1 MTYQEATELAEG
13 LRERFHASFSASD
26 KETIKRL
33 YSAVLGKELRVTS
46 CQRCY
51 HDAVIEITLKLR
63 KTKTMAQEMN
73 YRLKAG
79 AIIMC
84 PDFHNGQIYT
94 NDNLTD
100 EVAAEYLGKF
110 PTQANL
116 FSKIPEKPVL
126 NASDGAKADGVGNL
140 PQDKKK
146 PAKTKKAKK

>member
-1 MTYQEATELAEG
+1 MTIEEAKRLTEDV
-13 LRERFHASFSASD
+13 RTRYHSSFSASD
-26 KETIKRL
+26 KRTIKLL
-33 YSAVLGKELRVTS
+33 YENVLGKVFRVTS

-110 PTQANL
+110 PAQANI

>member
-1 MTYQEATELAEG
+1 
-13 LRERFHASFSASD
+13 
-26 KETIKRL
+26 
-33 YSAVLGKELRVTS
+33 
-46 CQRCY
+46 
-51 HDAVIEITLKLR
+51 
-63 KTKTMAQEMN
+63 MN

-84 PDFHNGQIYT
+84 PDFHIGQIYT

-110 PTQANL
+110 PAQANI